1 MVQLHSSIV
10 PMSSGVTTELIS
22 FYPRDISSV
31 LIKCPVAMKM
41 GSSSPVFPL
50 DAGQPFSL
58 SHMDFSKEAL
68 EANNYMRLYGLTA
81 VDSTAYVLVVRR

>member
-1 MVQLHSSIV
+1 MVQLHSSSV

-31 LIKCPVAMKM
+31 LIKCPVAMQI

-58 SHMDFSKEAL
+58 SHVDFSKEAL
-68 EANNYMRLYGLTA
+68 EANNYIRLYGLTA
-81 VDSTAYVLVVRR
+81 VDSTVHIMVLRR